1 MERLK
6 MHKPKRY
13 LTTRKLMVREGVSQ
27 RTIDRRVKDPDLEY
41 PQPDMIKGRRYW
53 DEEKIEAW
61 EANQAAAGNVILNER
76 CARCSAACTDDRPW
90 FDNTTPCFVCPE
102 CALIVGAAILG
113 EVVGIEGD
121 DDEEWPL
128 SAVALERNNN
138 AHAARQRQYRKNRK
152 LESAS

>member
-1 MERLK
+1 MN
-6 MHKPKRY
+6 KPKRY
-13 LTTRKLMVREGVSQ
+13 LTSRKLMARQCISK
-27 RTIDRRVKDPDLEY
+27 RTLDRRLKDPGLGY
-41 PQPDMIKGRRYW
+41 PPPDMINGRRFW

-61 EANQAAAGNVILNER
+61 EAKQAAAGNVILNQR

-113 EVVGIEGD
+113 EVVGIDGD

-138 AHAARQRQYRKNRK
+138 AHAARQRHYRKSRK
-152 LESAS
+152 TEAVS